1 MNPAATPNMSKRA
14 YSSAEVARILGISV
28 RTLYRMLI
36 DGRMEEPMRDPSNGY
51 RIWTEYDVRKI
62 QESWPVKPAR

>member
-1 MNPAATPNMSKRA
+1 MSRRA
-14 YSSAEVARILGISV
+14 YTSAEVARILGISV

-62 QESWPVKPAR
+62 QESWPGKPAR